1 MKGKNVI
8 LIILGTSTIAV
19 SLKAA
24 FDLGAKIGIATL
36 LSDLSSEDLSE
47 IMPEEKSGWYKDISS
62 IHKCIKGGK

>member
-36 LSDLSSEDLSE
+36 LSDLSS
-47 IMPEEKSGWYKDISS
+47 
-62 IHKCIKGGK
+62 KGGK